1 MGRIGVGARAKS
13 RLSALPRLTMQEAMK
28 QTVTTKSTHLALAA
42 GVLAIA
48 ALGVP
53 AHAQQYQQELRHT
66 NAPCQ
71 GSGPAVRL
79 TITDVRETSGTVR
92 VQLYRGTADDWL
104 ETGRWLNR
112 IELPAREGTMS
123 VCMPVPAA
131 GEYAIAIRH
140 DINGNGKTDIR
151 TDGGGMSNN
160 PSINIFNLGR
170 PSINRTRFTMG
181 REVLPMSIRMRY
193 F

>member
-1 MGRIGVGARAKS
+1 MME
-13 RLSALPRLTMQEAMK
+13 LPKMMTNNIPLR
-28 QTVTTKSTHLALAA
+28 
-42 GVLAIA
+42 AIA
-48 ALGVP
+48 AAALIGGGVAAP
-53 AHAQQYQQELRHT
+53 VLAQEYQRELTHS

-71 GSGPAVRL
+71 GSGPAVRIN
-79 TITDVRETSGTVR
+79 ITDISSSSGKVR
-92 VQLYRGTADDWL
+92 VNLYRGVEADWL
-104 ETGRWLNR
+104 ETGRWLSR
-112 IELPAREGTMS
+112 IELPAREGAMT

-131 GEYAIAIRH
+131 GNYAIAVRH
-140 DINGNGKTDIR
+140 DVNSNGRTDLR

-170 PSINRTRFTMG
+170 PSINRTRFAVG